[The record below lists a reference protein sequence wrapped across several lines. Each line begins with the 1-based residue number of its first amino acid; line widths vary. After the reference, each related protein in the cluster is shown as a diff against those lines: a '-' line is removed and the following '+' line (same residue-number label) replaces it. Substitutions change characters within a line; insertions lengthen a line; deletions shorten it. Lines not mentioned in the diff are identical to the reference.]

1 MKKLLLICCCLL
13 FIIAFNSSALQVGN
27 TAPRLD
33 VSEWLNNGPASIVLK
48 ESKDSSIKPCSAIEF
63 WGTWNPNL
71 KNDILTLNYLQRRYR
86 KQGLQIIAVSR
97 EPVKQIKKALNL
109 FPVNYTVAADRDS
122 RTTLQYMGDDHV
134 FPKIFLV
141 NQQREI
147 IWKGEVADL
156 ENILKKFF
164 KGNFDVNRQVTIGKM
179 HTKLRLALRSFN
191 GKDAEKI
198 INNIL
203 KDDPEDGFAIRAAM
217 FIYEKSN
224 RSATALKFID
234 KRIAA
239 VKDNINLR
247 LMKLRLMQQQFP
259 DKITEINT
267 FAQQTVKDFSEQPEA
282 LNDLAWF
289 LLNSFPFTPDIILT
303 ALKAAQ
309 NAAAK
314 TVDDKDV
321 EKKAII
327 NTTLARAYC
336 IIGNPEKALKLQEQ
350 LSLTITNPQQKKQSL
365 KYEKYYRQLVKL
377 RKRKIMQ
384 H

>member
-1 MKKLLLICCCLL
+1 MKKLLLVCGLIG
-13 FIIAFNSSALQVGN
+13 FVMFNSFALQVGN

-33 VSEWLNNGPASIVLK
+33 VDKWLKNGPASIIMK
-48 ESKDSSIKPCSAIEF
+48 ATEDDSVKPCRAVVF

-71 KNDILTLNYLQRRYR
+71 KNDILTLNYLQHRYR

-97 EPVKQIKKALNL
+97 EPVKQIKKALKV
-109 FPVNYTVAADRDS
+109 FPVNYAIAADRDS

-147 IWKGEVADL
+147 IWKGEIADL

-164 KGNFDVNRQVTIGKM
+164 KGNFDVNRQVTIDKM
-179 HTKLRLALRSFN
+179 HNKLRLTLRSFN
-191 GKDAEKI
+191 TQDAEKI

-203 KDDPEDGFAIRAAM
+203 RDDPTDGFAIRAAM

-224 RSATALKFID
+224 RPATAIAFID

-239 VKDNINLR
+239 VKDDINLR
-247 LMKLRLMQQQFP
+247 LMKLRLMQQYSP
-259 DKITEINT
+259 DKTTEINT
-267 FAQQTVKDFSEQPEA
+267 FAKQALKDFSEQPEA

-289 LLNSFPFTPDIILT
+289 LLNGFPFTPDIILT

-336 IIGNPEKALKLQEQ
+336 IIGNPKQALKLQEQ
-350 LSLTITNPQQKKQSL
+350 LSLTITNQQQKKQSL

-384 H
+384 N